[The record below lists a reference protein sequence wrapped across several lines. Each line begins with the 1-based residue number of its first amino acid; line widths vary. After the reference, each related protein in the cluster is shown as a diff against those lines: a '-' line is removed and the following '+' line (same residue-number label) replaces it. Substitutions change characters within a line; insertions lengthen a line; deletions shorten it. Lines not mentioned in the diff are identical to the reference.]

1 MILHLLR
8 VTLIEFLT
16 KPYPAGVR
24 EALLRLCEGGKGGGG
39 GGGGGV
45 AEVCVYNCLLGQLFA
60 EAAQDVVAKAGRS
73 MDDITVIGS
82 HG

>member
-24 EALLRLCEGGKGGGG
+24 EALFRLCEGGEG